1 MLVLIFLTCIY
12 CLCAPIFSSK
22 SSSPHFS
29 NFWYIAGNCTS
40 GEVQLVDGKSKY
52 EGRLEVCY
60 EGSWTSL
67 CSYGVN
73 SRVAAVVC
81 RQLNFTTIGIIV

>member
-1 MLVLIFLTCIY
+1 MHIFIALVLMLQCFYHSKIIY
-12 CLCAPIFSSK
+12 LNFHYPIG
-22 SSSPHFS
+22 
-29 NFWYIAGNCTS
+29 IAGNCTS

-67 CSYGVN
+67 CSSGVN
-73 SRVAAVVC
+73 SHVAAVVC
-81 RQLNFTTIGIIV
+81 RQLNFTTIGNIV